1 MEVLR
6 ANIIEKEKL
15 FGLCHGFF
23 YFYFFGGWWLRLWLG
38 VVAMAVVRGD
48 ELEKLRPWRF
58 LEQISDRGRSF

>member
-23 YFYFFGGWWLRLWLG
+23 FFFFFWWL
-38 VVAMAVVRGD
+38 VVEVVVG
-48 ELEKLRPWRF
+48 
-58 LEQISDRGRSF
+58 GGGYGCG

>member
-23 YFYFFGGWWLRLWLG
+23 FFFFFFGGWWLRLWLG

-58 LEQISDRGRSF
+58 